1 MLVAVGDFAMPVAPS
16 HGPGWSVAAPCP
28 WRPAPIQARAPGL
41 RTGAPSG
48 CGLLRRG
55 VLDTHGAQ
63 RPLQDDREVAAEP
76 HPLRVVG
83 PGPELEVGGRLT
95 ESHEQRLR
103 RGGSLLTL
111 GSRRAR
117 SVSRVM
123 IRAGSVSPVT
133 PTSSSIRRRRSDSV
147 QLVTLS

>member
-83 PGPELEVGGRLT
+83 PDPELEVGGRLT

-103 RGGSLLTL
+103 R
-111 GSRRAR
+111 RIAAH
-117 SVSRVM
+117 SRVTAGEVWWPGDDPFG
-123 IRAGSVSPVT
+123 IGGLRAP
-133 PTSSSIRRRRSDSV
+133 
-147 QLVTLS
+147 